1 MKKSLLKLS
10 TIALTAATLLTSGA
24 SVAFA
29 QDDAI
34 ATIGETTITQEQFY
48 EAMKNL
54 SGEVTLRTLILEE
67 VLKQNV
73 EDPDALQTAAD
84 EEVQAQ
90 IEEAGGEEAFDQLL
104 AYQQLGTIE
113 EYTYQVFVR
122 NMFQNVVEQHIDTSD
137 EAIQTYY
144 DDVYQ
149 TPMEAQHILV
159 ETEEEAQDVLTRL
172 EEGEEFDAVAQEVSL
187 DSTAANGGL
196 LGEFTEGQMV
206 PEFEEAVK
214 AGTNGEV
221 VAEPVQSEYG
231 FHVIKVL
238 NNGEKQPLD
247 EIRDEVVEQYKLSKF
262 ADSQFAYGVIGRLIE
277 EAGLTINDEDLQGVV
292 DDLIEL
298 GQAPAEEESASE
310 GESAATDES
319 AASEEEAPA
328 EESATE
334 EEAPAEE
341 SATEESAPAEE
352 SATEEEAESAE

>member
-34 ATIGETTITQEQFY
+34 ATIGETTITQDQFY

-54 SGEVTLRTLILEE
+54 SGEVTLRTMILEE

-73 EDPDALQTAAD
+73 EDAEALQTAAD

-90 IEEAGGEEAFDQLL
+90 VEEAGGEEAFDQLL

-122 NMFQNVVEQHIDTSD
+122 NMFQNVVEQHIDMSD

-144 DDVYQ
+144 DESYQ

-159 ETEEEAQDVLTRL
+159 ETEEEAQNVLTRL
-172 EEGEEFDAVAQEVSL
+172 EEGEEFDALAQELSL

-214 AGTNGEV
+214 NGTNGEV
-221 VAEPVQSEYG
+221 VPEPVESEYG

-262 ADSQFAYGVIGRLIE
+262 ADSQFAYGVVGRLIE

-298 GQAPAEEESASE
+298 GQEPAEEEAASTEGESAE
-310 GESAATDES
+310 GESAAS
-319 AASEEEAPA
+319 
-328 EESATE
+328 

-341 SATEESAPAEE
+341 SATEESAAEE
-352 SATEEEAESAE
+352 SATEEAPAEEETESAE